1 MGVQILR
8 SHSMGL
14 DYYAIL
20 ELPRS
25 AQLRQIHAA
34 YRRLALKLHP
44 DKNKEGKSQ
53 EEQFVR
59 VAEAYEVLR
68 SEESRAVFD
77 QFGEEGLKMVFQKLT
92 EGGLTGSLFTVTQNE
107 FSETF
112 LALRILLLIFKC
124 QIIKRVLSEAKSRTR
139 QSSANFTVV

>member
-1 MGVQILR
+1 
-8 SHSMGL
+8 MGL

-53 EEQFVR
+53 EGKFSLY
-59 VAEAYEVLR
+59 YET
-68 SEESRAVFD
+68 
-77 QFGEEGLKMVFQKLT
+77 LKI
-92 EGGLTGSLFTVTQNE
+92 N
-107 FSETF
+107 
-112 LALRILLLIFKC
+112 IP
-124 QIIKRVLSEAKSRTR
+124 
-139 QSSANFTVV
+139 